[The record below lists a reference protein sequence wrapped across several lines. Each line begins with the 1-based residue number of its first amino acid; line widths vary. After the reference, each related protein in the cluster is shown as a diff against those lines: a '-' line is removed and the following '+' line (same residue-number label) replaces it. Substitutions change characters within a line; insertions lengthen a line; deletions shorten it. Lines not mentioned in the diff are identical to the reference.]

1 MTARQSTASRPVFSA
16 SAVLK
21 AVADELSTI
30 KHEDG
35 LTDADLGRVLG
46 KSEDQAAKY
55 RTGLAEMGIVAWAA
69 GKREWNGRLTGALD
83 RLCTDSRPVATN
95 DRAAQCTVLEAALAM
110 SVALA
115 DDEAIV
121 REEVRRNRATLEAAR
136 DAIDAQLAK
145 LGPLSSAGD
154 AA

>member
-1 MTARQSTASRPVFSA
+1 MTARQSTPSRPVFSA
-16 SAVLK
+16 SAVLA
-21 AVADELSTI
+21 AVASELTTI
-30 KHEDG
+30 KHEDD

-69 GKREWNGRLTGALD
+69 GKREWNGRFTGALD
-83 RLCTDSRPVATN
+83 RLCVDSRPAAGD
-95 DRAAQCTVLEAALAM
+95 DRRGQITLLEAALAL

-115 DDEAIV
+115 DGTITP
-121 REEVRRNRATLEAAR
+121 EEVRANRATLESAR

-145 LGPLSSAGD
+145 LRP